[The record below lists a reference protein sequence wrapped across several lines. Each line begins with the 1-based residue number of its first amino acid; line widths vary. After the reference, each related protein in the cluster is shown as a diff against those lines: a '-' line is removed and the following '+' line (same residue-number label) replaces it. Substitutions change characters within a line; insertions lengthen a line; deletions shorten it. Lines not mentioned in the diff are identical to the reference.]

1 MRELQQALCRS
12 PLATLQQ
19 KKQRF
24 DHLALKALAVTE
36 SLPSTCRCRRPVAAL
51 NAFALTARAAVASLR
66 SLNIVGRVV
75 LAMFVIAG
83 AVISVFEA

>member
-1 MRELQQALCRS
+1 M
-12 PLATLQQ
+12 
-19 KKQRF
+19 
-24 DHLALKALAVTE
+24 
-36 SLPSTCRCRRPVAAL
+36 AAL